1 MKFRK
6 PKIEP
11 MEMNLTPMI
20 DCLLFLVVF
29 LLLSTTF
36 NQHSRLNL
44 ILPEATGVPASQQPK
59 KIEVAISAD
68 GKYHVNGQALL
79 GDGEAEL
86 MAALKQSGTV
96 DTRLPLVIA
105 ADGKANHQSVVR
117 VMDVAGKLG
126 FVNIN
131 ISTRVPVG
139 ERP

>member
-1 MKFRK
+1 
-6 PKIEP
+6 
-11 MEMNLTPMI
+11 MNLTPMI

-44 ILPEATGVPASQQPK
+44 VLPDATGVPEGKQLK
-59 KIEVAISAD
+59 KIEVAISAE
-68 GKYHVNGQALL
+68 GKYYVNGQALL
-79 GDGEAEL
+79 GTGEAEL
-86 MAALKQSGTV
+86 MAALKQAMIADSRV
-96 DTRLPLVIA
+96 PLVIA

-117 VMDVAGKLG
+117 VMDVAGKGG

-131 ISTRVPVG
+131 ISTRVPIG

>member
-6 PKIEP
+6 PKVEP

-44 ILPEATGVPASQQPK
+44 ILPEATGVPQNQQPK
-59 KIEVAISAD
+59 KVEVAISAE
-68 GKYHVNGQALL
+68 GQYHVNGQALL
-79 GDGEAEL
+79 SDSEAEL
-86 MAALKQSGTV
+86 MAALKQAAATDV
-96 DTRLPLVIA
+96 NQPLVIA

-117 VMDVAGKLG
+117 VMDVAGKVG

>member
-1 MKFRK
+1 
-6 PKIEP
+6 
-11 MEMNLTPMI
+11 MNLTPMI

-44 ILPEATGVPASQQPK
+44 VLPDATGVPEGKQLK
-59 KIEVAISAD
+59 KIEVAISAE
-68 GKYHVNGQALL
+68 GKYYVNGQALL
-79 GDGEAEL
+79 GTGEAEL
-86 MAALKQSGTV
+86 MAALKQAMTADSRV
-96 DTRLPLVIA
+96 PLVIA

-117 VMDVAGKLG
+117 VMDVAGKVG

-131 ISTRVPVG
+131 ISTRVPIG